1 MNATYKNAAKEV
13 EETVTS
19 AAGHVSDKLREGG
32 KATLNAAED
41 MGAAAKRGAE
51 EMYDSAREITGDAKT
66 AAEDALAEGQ
76 SRLGGVI
83 RKATDAT
90 VEAKDAIVAGAGS
103 ALGTVRDVAVEKAD
117 AARETLS
124 DVGERLA
131 ATLKTASGEDDDALK
146 SRMLSSVAQGLT
158 SASDAL
164 RQKSVTDLTSDVKS
178 LARKHPGAFMV
189 AAAVAGFA
197 AARFVRSS
205 SQRRIARHDDGMGP
219 RV

>member
-1 MNATYKNAAKEV
+1 MNASYKNAAKKA
-13 EETVTS
+13 EETVGS
-19 AAGHVSDKLREGG
+19 ATDAVSDKLHEGG
-32 KATLNAAED
+32 RAAMRAAED
-41 MGAAAKRGAE
+41 ATVAAKRTAA
-51 EMYDSAREITGDAKT
+51 DAVDTARDFVGDARD
-66 AAEDALAEGQ
+66 AASDALAEGQ

-83 RKATDAT
+83 RKASDTAAD
-90 VEAKDAIVAGAGS
+90 AKDAIVAGAGS
-103 ALGTVRDVAVEKAD
+103 ALGTVRDVALEKAD
-117 AARETLS
+117 AARESLS

-131 ATLKTASGEDDDALK
+131 ATLKGASGDDDDALK

-164 RQKSVTDLTSDVKS
+164 REKSVADLTADMRS

-197 AARFVRSS
+197 VARFVRSS
-205 SQRRIARHDDGMGP
+205 SQRREP